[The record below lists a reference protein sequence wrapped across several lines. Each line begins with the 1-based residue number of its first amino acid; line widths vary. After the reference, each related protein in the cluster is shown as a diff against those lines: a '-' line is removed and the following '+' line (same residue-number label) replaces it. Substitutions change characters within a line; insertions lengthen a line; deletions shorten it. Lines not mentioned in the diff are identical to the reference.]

1 MTSPSSAT
9 HATRTAE
16 SPHNARSNSSLKGIN
31 QISCNAGEEPKFFVL
46 TLGKAGGPCGTFLP
60 PCIRY
65 HLTSLAYSRWY
76 GSPKKICRCWHMV
89 LLEECV
95 MISLMNIDQLRF
107 VAFASDSPH
116 SFYKYRL
123 NTPAGHSEQTL
134 GQLHGVPGWKR
145 TRWGSRT
152 YGTELAP
159 KLPHRT
165 SYHLT
170 TSHQ

>member
-1 MTSPSSAT
+1 MFNNCGLIYIYRQWITYYRDRGWRAYRQAELLAFIFYTNGGRLDMTSPSSAT

-95 MISLMNIDQLRF
+95 MISLMNID
-107 VAFASDSPH
+107 
-116 SFYKYRL
+116 
-123 NTPAGHSEQTL
+123 
-134 GQLHGVPGWKR
+134 
-145 TRWGSRT
+145 
-152 YGTELAP
+152 
-159 KLPHRT
+159 
-165 SYHLT
+165 
-170 TSHQ
+170 